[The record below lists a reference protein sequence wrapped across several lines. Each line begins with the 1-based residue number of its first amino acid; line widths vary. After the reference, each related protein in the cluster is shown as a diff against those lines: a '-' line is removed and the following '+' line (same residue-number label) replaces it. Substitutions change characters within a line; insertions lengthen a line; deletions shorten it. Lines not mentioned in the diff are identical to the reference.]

1 MIAARTGRTVTG
13 KGLQRRAFLGAAAAA
28 IGAVAGCS
36 AEAKARP
43 RAAASGTRRA
53 RSTAVPERDRPG
65 DPDFWI
71 RSAGP
76 DDAIEG
82 YADQVSV
89 RPGEDVT
96 LHVSTTGSAFRVSAY
111 RVGWYRGAQA
121 RLVWRSDETR
131 GRRQREAS
139 FASATRTVTTRWEPA
154 LTVPTGGWPEGAYL
168 LRLEASHGHQRYV
181 PLIVRSADGAGKT
194 VIVHAPETWQAYNLW
209 GGYDL
214 YQGEDGSYGT
224 RSLQVSFNRPY
235 EGDGGSRFMIYE
247 RAFVVLAE
255 RTGIPL
261 AYTTGVDIDR
271 DPSVLRGATAV
282 YTLGHDEYWTPRR
295 RAAITRARDAG
306 TNVAFLGA
314 NTCYRRIRLAPSGG
328 GTADRSVICYKTDVR
343 QDPMYSADPALA
355 ITDYR
360 LPPAPDPESSLTGV
374 IYEGYPVDAPYVIHQ
389 PDHWLFSGTGVRKGQ
404 SFKHLVGVEFDRVNL
419 GYPTPRPIEV
429 LARSPVVCEGRPDY
443 SDTAYYTT
451 SSGAGV
457 FASGTM
463 RWVESMMAGR
473 RGDGTDHHVSAAAG
487 RFVTRVNTN
496 LLLGFARGPAR
507 EFYPAAQDNLSTLT

>member
-1 MIAARTGRTVTG
+1 MTGEGPPRRT
-13 KGLQRRAFLGAAAAA
+13 FLGAAAAA
-28 IGAVAGCS
+28 AIGAAAGCS
-36 AEAKARP
+36 AEGTARARP
-43 RAAASGTRRA
+43 AASGPHRA
-53 RSTAVPERDRPG
+53 RNTAVPERDLPG
-65 DPDFWI
+65 DADFWVT
-71 RSAGP
+71 SAGP
-76 DDAIEG
+76 ADAVEG
-82 YADQVSV
+82 YADQVSI
-89 RPGEDVT
+89 RPGQDFT
-96 LHVSTTGSAFRVSAY
+96 LHVSTTGSSFRVSAY

-121 RLVWRSDETR
+121 RLVWRSDEIR
-131 GRRQREAS
+131 GRRQHEVS
-139 FASATRTVTTRWEPA
+139 FASATRTVATRWAPA

-168 LRLEASHGHQRYV
+168 LRLDASHGHQRYV

-235 EGDGGSRFMIYE
+235 DGDGAVRFMTYE

-255 RTGIPL
+255 RTGISL
-261 AYTTGVDIDR
+261 AYTTGMDIER
-271 DPSVLRGATAV
+271 DPSVLRGATAI
-282 YTLGHDEYWTPRR
+282 YTLGHDEYWTPQR

-314 NTCYRRIRLAPSGG
+314 NTCYRRIRLAPGADS
-328 GTADRSVICYKTDVR
+328 TADRSVICYKTDVG

-355 ITDYR
+355 TTDYR
-360 LPPAPDPESSLTGV
+360 LPPAADPESSLTGV

-389 PDHWLFSGTGVRKGQ
+389 PDHWLYAGTGVRKGQ
-404 SFKHLVGVEFDRVNL
+404 SFDHLVGVEFDRVNL
-419 GYPTPRPIEV
+419 GYPTPRPIQV
-429 LARSPVVCEGRPDY
+429 LAHSPVVCEGQPDY
-443 SDTAYYTT
+443 SDTAYYTA

-463 RWVESMMAGR
+463 RWVESMMAGH
-473 RGDGTDHHVSAAAG
+473 RGDGDDHHITAAAG

-496 LLLGFARGPAR
+496 LLLGFARGPAS
-507 EFYPAAQDNLSTLT
+507 ELYPPAHDNLSTLT